1 MARGGARLGTPGT
14 SYSNRTDLQAQPV
27 RTATGQTY
35 GAAGAQAAA
44 QRAMP
49 LAQVPTAS
57 PPGGAPTGQGMDP
70 SAQGEA
76 HPAIGSLYGDTMNP
90 DEPVTAGLPSGPGA
104 GPSFGG
110 TNDRDILAALARK
123 FPGIPGLDRM
133 IAEMH

>member
-1 MARGGARLGTPGT
+1 MARGGERLGTQGT
-14 SYSNRTDLQAQPV
+14 SYSNRTDLMAQPV
-27 RTATGQTY
+27 RTGTGQTY

-70 SAQGEA
+70 SAQGE
-76 HPAIGSLYGDTMNP
+76 HPALRSLYGDTMHP
-90 DEPVTAGLPSGPGA
+90 DEPVTAGLPSGPGE
-104 GPSFGG
+104 GPTFGAL
-110 TNDRDILAALARK
+110 NDRDLLAALARK
-123 FPGIPGLDRM
+123 FRGVPGLDRM